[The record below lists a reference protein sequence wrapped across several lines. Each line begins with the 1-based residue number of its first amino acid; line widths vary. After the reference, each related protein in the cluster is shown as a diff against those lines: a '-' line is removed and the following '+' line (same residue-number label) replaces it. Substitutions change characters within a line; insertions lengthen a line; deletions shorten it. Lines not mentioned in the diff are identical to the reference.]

1 MLVLS
6 VLTSVL
12 LAGVLGL
19 VLYLFI
25 GGYSGGN
32 SPTSVTPVLFPIA
45 LLIFVVVG
53 LPSMLLCGAMW
64 AGYSLSTRRR
74 RLAGG
79 DAPAAQAPGS
89 DRDSAIVAW
98 PGLVASRTGALAG

>member
-12 LAGVLGL
+12 VAGVLGL
-19 VLYLFI
+19 VVYLFI

-45 LLIFVVVG
+45 LLLFVVAG
-53 LPSMLLCGAMW
+53 LPSMVLCGAMW
-64 AGYSLSTRRR
+64 AGYSLSARRR
-74 RLAGG
+74 RSADG
-79 DAPAAQAPGS
+79 DAAAAPPPGT
-89 DRDSAIVAW
+89 DS
-98 PGLVASRTGALAG
+98 

>member
-1 MLVLS
+1 MLMPSL
-6 VLTSVL
+6 LTSAAV
-12 LAGVLGL
+12 AVVLGL
-19 VLYLFI
+19 VIYLFI

-45 LLIFVVVG
+45 ILLFVVAG

-74 RLAGG
+74 TR
-79 DAPAAQAPGS
+79 PEAQGPPPGS
-89 DRDSAIVAW
+89 GS
-98 PGLVASRTGALAG
+98 